1 MILQI
6 LVFLHGPLILLEC
19 LLCFL
24 LLSFEVV
31 RKPVSRVPMVFIIS
45 RDVNVVV
52 ICEGGQ
58 VLRVED
64 GVEVLVLFPHRF
76 VSGETSPVVKSI
88 SFVDFQFAPG
98 MSAWKCNCFDI
109 FD

>member
-76 VSGETSPVVKSI
+76 VAGETSPVVKSI
-88 SFVDFQFAPG
+88 SFVDYQFAPG
-98 MSAWKCNCFDI
+98 TSAWKCNCFDI